1 MKLSV
6 AICTYNGSKFLFEQL
21 QSIAKQTRQPD
32 ELVVCDDRSTDSSVE
47 IVRKFASSVP
57 FPVRVFVNSEN
68 LGSTRN
74 FEQVIRLCEGE
85 IIALADQDDVWLP
98 EKLERMEQIFTNS
111 PNVGLAF
118 SDAAIVDASLKATGE
133 RMWSLLNFNEKE
145 QGAIRNGQ
153 ALHVLLPGWFVTG
166 ATAAFRARF
175 RELLLPIPLDLALIH
190 DGWLGA
196 VISSVA
202 DVTLIPEPLILYRQH
217 AQQQIGAPESSP
229 EVDQSVLAALQRSN
243 PYAQQLAITERLL
256 ERLTE
261 QSTFAVKQSVLTML
275 RDRMAHLL
283 VRSAL
288 PANGISRL
296 WCVSSELFS
305 GRYRRFSKGWLSAM
319 KDLIG
324 KGSTDVTM

>member
-21 QSIAKQTRQPD
+21 ESIAKQTRLPD
-32 ELVVCDDRSTDSSVE
+32 ELVVCDDRSTDASVE
-47 IVRKFASSVP
+47 IVREFASSVP

-74 FEQVIRLCEGE
+74 FEQAIRFCEGE
-85 IIALADQDDVWLP
+85 IIVLADQDDVWLP
-98 EKLERMEQIFTNS
+98 EKLKRLEQTFVNS

-118 SDAAIVDASLKATGE
+118 SDAEIVDAALKPTGE
-133 RMWSLLNFNEKE
+133 RMWSLLNFNQRE
-145 QGAIRNGQ
+145 QRAIRNGQ
-153 ALHVLLPGWFVTG
+153 ALQVLLPGWFVTG
-166 ATAAFRARF
+166 ATAAFRGTF
-175 RELLLPIPLDLALIH
+175 RELILPIPLDLALIH

-202 DVTLIPEPLILYRQH
+202 DVALIPEPLILYRQH

-229 EVDQSVLAALQRSN
+229 ETDQSVRAALERSN

-256 ERLTE
+256 ERLTQ
-261 QSTFAVKQSVLTML
+261 QSTFVVKQSVLTML

-283 VRSAL
+283 MRSAL
-288 PANGISRL
+288 PTNAILRL
-296 WCVSSELFS
+296 WYVSGELFS
-305 GRYRRFSKGWLSAM
+305 GRYSRFSKGWLSAM
-319 KDLIG
+319 KDLAG
-324 KGSTDVTM
+324 KGSAD